1 MKIYDLTRTL
11 SFETEVYPGDPP
23 FVRSAMMRLPGD
35 VCNLSRAEMCLH
47 TGTHADAP
55 LHFIADGAAIDA
67 LPAEHFAGRAYV
79 AAIKPENGIIRTA
92 AVKEAL
98 THLNGERILVIYT
111 GHESFDSIP
120 VFESEIGELI
130 ASDGI
135 ITLASDLPSVEP
147 AAVMHRDLLGRGIV
161 IIEALTGLG
170 SLPADRIFLSA
181 APLKIKD
188 GDGAPLR
195 ALAFI
200 M

>member
-1 MKIYDLTRTL
+1 MKIYDLTKTL
-11 SFETEVYPGDPP
+11 SGETEVYPGDPP
-23 FVRSAMMRLPGD
+23 FVRSHIMRLPGD
-35 VCNLSRAEMCLH
+35 LCNMSRAEMCLH

-55 LHFIADGAAIDA
+55 LHFIGNGAAIDA
-67 LPAEHFAGRAYV
+67 LASEHFAGRAYV
-79 AAIKPENGIIRTA
+79 AAVKPENGIIRTA
-92 AVKEAL
+92 DIKEAL
-98 THLNGERILVIYT
+98 THLDGERILVLYT
-111 GHESFDSIP
+111 GHESFDRIP
-120 VFESEIGELI
+120 VFENEIGELL
-130 ASDGI
+130 ASGGI

-147 AAVMHRDLLGRGIV
+147 TAVMHRDLLSREIV